1 MKRFIALFLAVFI
14 SVTSVTTS
22 FADYKNE
29 FAQIYTSLYG
39 DMISVL
45 ESPRADASD
54 TLLEV
59 KTELFK
65 YKFDILYNL
74 IVTTLV
80 DGEDDM
86 IAKEL
91 KKQYEAQFELKANT
105 VAPKPK
111 TTQDLLTYLEGIV
124 NAGVKEIE
132 AKTDEDEKKKM
143 LQKYTPTFQYIQ
155 SSLLAL
161 EKDLRRILQTTGQYT
176 GVSYQQ
182 LSDATLT
189 AIATSNMNITQ
200 ALTPYNTLSGS
211 GVIKYNLDVDFD
223 AANLR
228 ASIYD
233 EASETLSN
241 SYLEAIAI
249 TSTLEPFM
257 SVPSDMLLYPDISQ
271 NTKEIIQQFGKKR
284 KPLFY
289 AKSSSCFED
298 YLSDKEMDVVPAK
311 LSHLIKNQKE
321 QKMLFFRNG
330 NDEVILDVNTVQS
343 VPSPNQ
349 PGTQTNPQAATG
361 TGTGTATGTGT
372 QTGTASSNPS
382 STGGTTQPTQPPAD
396 PGTVIANP
404 TDTSLSAPVYLSRYK
419 GAPVSQLLNTA
430 KRLTNDSSLT
440 EETNVT
446 VNSMMFRNVMLDTSL
461 TAQEK
466 DSLLFID
473 IFGNI
478 VTEQDI
484 VVVPGIANASYY
496 DPASSYPM
504 TTKYVFNHYS
514 NPEDS
519 LIEVLQKNMANKSTL
534 NKLGAQFP
542 GDGYSTFEMNGSENG
557 VMNRLALNLSSRATL
572 GNAKTLMDLILGLH
586 YDSSGSGKVIEL
598 YKCNQMLS
606 WSGFTDLYPVTKLNK
621 SLSLNNIAGDV
632 INLSYM
638 GNDDLTN
645 SVLVTSHMNAL
656 QMGLITVRHPLLA
669 NLATEVAKGKTSMV
683 DYKNELQQDEQVVGL
698 VKTILRSV
706 VSPMVNLVNK
716 VTGFTHLGDPA
727 THPVTRYVIEYR
739 EIITALAII
748 CGMFLLLNMYN
759 SKVGLPLTI
768 VATALFVFTFAIG
781 IDSILYYAITG
792 YNRLVSIDLPLVR
805 DDAALYRTI
814 GLSEEQRFR
823 RDDIST
829 DVMFEGDA
837 KEYGVTDSLT
847 LTLAKYGRDKCTTKL
862 LPLDLG
868 MYMEGRSVK
877 ISTTDLFSTVSVV
890 DNDFYDSDTDT
901 MKREIAIFKNYDTY
915 NIENYTMF
923 YDLVSHLTRRMTEYA
938 DIAEPKPKAIR
949 YSSAMSKK
957 AYVWRSIADS
967 VLILDYTELFELPI
981 PDDLK
986 QKANEVFPPND
997 TFDLENIT
1005 ITVYENDDN
1014 RTPTTGQ
1021 LNDLSSL
1028 PYNSEFLLSLHNN
1041 YDAYPEVYRENYA
1054 KFVNKANLRIKDY
1067 LVENYETITKISD
1080 ETATKVVSL
1089 IIMEEFSKQMTN
1101 PLAGQFMYPTYI
1113 DSSNLSLERVLFATM
1128 GDLSWYNL
1136 STQSLISALDASN
1149 STLGYILLMFSLP
1162 VIGITLLLLSMFPF
1176 VLLIML
1182 FVLLFVRVML
1192 RHNVSTLLTGA
1203 TKVLFVTLLMCF
1215 IMSKSILLISGLGF
1229 KLTWMT
1235 IVSFISL
1242 DVMLSVSRAILF
1254 NFFDMGNSTIGASM
1268 LGSKTASS
1276 FTRLKDKLTPKH
1288 EPSSSGK
1295 DGDESTYETYKDYK
1309 PNNFRRGMSYS
1320 DRISRKYGDKW

>member
-1 MKRFIALFLAVFI
+1 MKRFVALFLAVFL

-45 ESPRADASD
+45 ENPRSDASD
-54 TLLEV
+54 TLLEI

-65 YKFDILYNL
+65 YKFDILYHL

-91 KKQYEAQFELKANT
+91 KKQYDAQFNLKANT
-105 VAPKPK
+105 VAPNPK
-111 TTQDLLTYLEGIV
+111 TTQDLLNYLEGIV
-124 NAGVKEIE
+124 NKGVKEVE
-132 AKTDEDEKKKM
+132 AKTDEDAKKEE
-143 LQKYTPTFQYIQ
+143 LQKHLPTFQLIQ
-155 SSLLAL
+155 SSLLTL
-161 EKDLRRILQTTGQYT
+161 EKDLRLVLQTTSQYK

-182 LSDATLT
+182 LSDTTLA

-200 ALTPYNTLSGS
+200 TLLPYSTLTGS
-211 GVIKYNLDVDFD
+211 GTIKYNMDVDFD

-228 ASIYD
+228 ASIFD
-233 EASETLSN
+233 ESSETLSN

-249 TSTLEPFM
+249 TSMLEPFM
-257 SVPSDMLLYPDISQ
+257 SVPSDMLLYPEISQ

-289 AKSSSCFED
+289 SKSSTSFED

-311 LSHLIKNQKE
+311 LSHLLKNQKDP
-321 QKMLFFRNG
+321 KMLFYRKG
-330 NDEVILDVNTVQS
+330 NDEIVLDVNTVQA
-343 VPSPNQ
+343 VPSPSQ
-349 PGTQTNPQAATG
+349 PGTQTNPQTN
-361 TGTGTATGTGT
+361 TGTGT
-372 QTGTASSNPS
+372 QTGTANSGSSAS
-382 STGGTTQPTQPPAD
+382 GGTTPPSTPPAD

-404 TDTSLSAPVYLSRYK
+404 TDNSLSPPVYLSKYT
-419 GAPVSQLLNTA
+419 GLQISGPAFGS
-430 KRLTNDSSLT
+430 KRTTSDSSLT
-440 EETNVT
+440 DVTNTT
-446 VNSMMFRNVMLDTSL
+446 VNSMMFRNVIQDTSL
-461 TAQEK
+461 TAKEK

-484 VVVPGIANASYY
+484 VVIPGIANASFYE
-496 DPASSYPM
+496 PASSYPM

-519 LIEVLQKNMANKSTL
+519 LVEVWTKRWNSKSMDL
-534 NKLGAQFP
+534 KLGVQYKGGF
-542 GDGYSTFEMNGSENG
+542 YSTFELGGTAHG
-557 VMNRLALNLSSRATL
+557 VMNRLALNLSSNRL
-572 GNAKTLMDLILGLH
+572 SGNDRVLMDLILGLY
-586 YDSSGSGKVIEL
+586 YDASATGTVLDLYENKVSL
-598 YKCNQMLS
+598 TL
-606 WSGFTDLYPVTKLNK
+606 SGFTDLYPVVKLNK

-645 SVLVTSHMNAL
+645 TLLVQSHMNAL
-656 QMGLITVRHPLLA
+656 QMGLITIRHPLLA

-683 DYKNELQQDEQVVGL
+683 EYKNELQQDEQVVGL
-698 VKTILRSV
+698 LKLMLRSV
-706 VSPMVNLVNK
+706 ISPLVNLVNR
-716 VTGFTHLGDPA
+716 VSGFTHLGDPA

-759 SKVGLPLTI
+759 SKVGIPLALF
-768 VATALFVFTFAIG
+768 ATAIFILTFAIG
-781 IDSILYYAITG
+781 IDSLLDYAITG

-823 RDDIST
+823 RDDTST
-829 DVMFEGDA
+829 EVMFEGDA
-837 KEYGVTDSLT
+837 KEYGVTDSLS
-847 LTLAKYGRDKCTTKL
+847 LTLAKYDRERTTTKL

-877 ISTTDLFSTVSVV
+877 ISTTDLFSTISVV
-890 DNDFYDSDTDT
+890 DNDFYDSDADT
-901 MKREIAIFKNYDTY
+901 IKREITIFKNYDTY

-923 YDLVSHLTRRMTEYA
+923 YDLVTHLTRRMTEYA

-967 VLILDYTELFELPI
+967 VLILDYKELFELPI

-986 QKANEVFPPND
+986 QKTQKVFPPND

-1021 LNDLSSL
+1021 LNDLFSL

-1041 YDAYPEVYRENYA
+1041 YDSYPEVYKENYA

-1067 LVENYETITKISD
+1067 LVQNYETITKISD
-1080 ETATKVVSL
+1080 ETATKVISL

-1101 PLAGQFMYPTYI
+1101 PLAGQYMYPTYI
-1113 DSSNLSLERVLFATM
+1113 DSSNLSLERILFATM

-1149 STLGYILLMFSLP
+1149 STLGYILLMISLP
-1162 VIGITLLLLSMFPF
+1162 VIGVTLFLLSMFPF
-1176 VLLIML
+1176 ILLMLL
-1182 FVLLFVRVML
+1182 FVLLFVRILM

-1215 IMSKSILLISGLGF
+1215 VMSKSILMISSLGW

-1235 IVSFISL
+1235 IVSFVSL
-1242 DVMLSVSRAILF
+1242 DIMLSVSRAILF
-1254 NFFDMGNSTIGASM
+1254 NMFDMGNSTLGASL

-1276 FTRLKDKLTPKH
+1276 FSRLKDKMTPKH
-1288 EPSSSGK
+1288 EPDMSSSNK
-1295 DGDESTYETYKDYK
+1295 ETSYETYRDYK
-1309 PNNFRRGMSYS
+1309 PNNFRKGMSYS
-1320 DRISRKYGDKW
+1320 DRISRKFGDKW